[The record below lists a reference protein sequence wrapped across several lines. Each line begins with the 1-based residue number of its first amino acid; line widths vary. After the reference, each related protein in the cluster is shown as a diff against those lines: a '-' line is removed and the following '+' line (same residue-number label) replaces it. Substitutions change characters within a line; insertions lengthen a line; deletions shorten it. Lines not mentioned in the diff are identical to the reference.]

1 MRGRGISLLLLMFVW
16 LQNGLGQTTEESVRE
31 QILKH
36 FVKLDAPRT
45 TERNES
51 FYKIKAMGTNAVP
64 TLIEVLGGQEKLI
77 DELYGKTYLKAPPA
91 IRQETLEKVQY
102 EASSLLL
109 NIRDTD
115 PEKLLPLLKD
125 TRGKVR
131 GMAASLISSKSYNAN
146 KEVLAACLPYL
157 KDSDATVRQHMV
169 TTFSYNRVAN
179 WTIVVPEAKAA
190 LETALKDPAEGVRM
204 YAALALCRVDREH
217 GVALDTLKALF
228 VSTNAKTRYFAAF
241 YYLVSDDKQFRAEAE
256 LLPIFVNTLTGEDT
270 HLQRLASETLGKYYG
285 TQAKVAVP
293 ELQKLVQAPD
303 FEVRKTAWSAL
314 QKIAPEIVIPMPQED
329 PPQPAKPAVIA
340 PPAAPAAREQVLQL
354 LADLYTPKQGM
365 VFQSIKA
372 MGTNAT
378 PLLIEILGYQP
389 TQAEQWYEKAYAKAP
404 AAIKGAMSKPEALEK
419 LRSQASLLLLN
430 MPETALYVTNLF
442 PLLQDSRVAVR
453 RSAASLISAYA
464 HYQKDK
470 MLLLEVLPAL
480 KDSDPLVRRDMVS
493 AFRGEQAVLP
503 RVRSALE
510 PLLNDPVEDIKL
522 TAADV
527 LLRADIEHI
536 GALQMLKAEM
546 TSTNERTRLRATAYY
561 VSSDPKLTRT
571 DDDLLPL
578 LLTALSS
585 KDKVSRQ
592 QAASVL
598 TLYGKRAKAAVPEL
612 QKMLVSKEYDER
624 AIATNALQRIA
635 AESLPKKP

>member
-51 FYKIKAMGTNAVP
+51 FDKIKAMGTNAVP

-77 DELYGKTYLKAPPA
+77 DELYGKTYLKAPSA
-91 IRQETLEKVQY
+91 VRQEVLERVQQ

-115 PEKLLPLLKD
+115 PVKLLPLLKD

-131 GMAASLISSKSYNAN
+131 GMAASLIAGKLYRADKN
-146 KEVLAACLPYL
+146 
-157 KDSDATVRQHMV
+157 
-169 TTFSYNRVAN
+169 
-179 WTIVVPEAKAA
+179 IPEIKAA

-204 YAALALCRVDREH
+204 YAAWALCRADKDHRA
-217 GVALDTLKALF
+217 ALDTLKALF
-228 VSTNAKTRYFAAF
+228 VSTDANTRYFAAF
-241 YYLVSDDKQFRAEAE
+241 YYLVSDDKQPRAEAE
-256 LLPIFVNTLTGEDT
+256 LLPIFVNTLSGEDT
-270 HLQRLASETLGKYYG
+270 HLQRLASETLGRYYG
-285 TQAKVAVP
+285 PQAKVAVP
-293 ELQKLVQAPD
+293 ELRKLVQSPD
-303 FEVRKTAWSAL
+303 FEVRKTAWNAL
-314 QKIAPEIVIPMPQED
+314 QKIAPEIVIPKPQEE
-329 PPQPAKPAVIA
+329 PTETARPAVVA

-354 LADLYTPKQGM
+354 LADLYTPKQKM
-365 VFQSIKA
+365 VFQSIQA
-372 MGTNAT
+372 MGTNAV
-378 PLLIEILGYQP
+378 PLLIEVLAYQP
-389 TQAEQWYEKAYAKAP
+389 TQADQWYEKAYAKAP
-404 AAIKGAMSKPEALEK
+404 AAIKAAMSKPEALDK
-419 LRSQASLLLLN
+419 LRGQASLLLLN

-464 HYQKDK
+464 YKVDK
-470 MLLLEVLPAL
+470 ALMLEVLPAL
-480 KDSDPLVRRDMVS
+480 KDSDPLVRRDMVA
-493 AFRGEQAVLP
+493 AFRVGQAILP

-522 TAADV
+522 TAAEV
-527 LLRADIEHI
+527 LLRADIDHI

-546 TSTNERTRLRATAYY
+546 TSTNERTRLRAAAYY
-561 VSSDPKLTRT
+561 IYSGPKLTRT

-578 LLTALSS
+578 FLTALTS
-585 KDKVSRQ
+585 KDESARRS
-592 QAASVL
+592 AASVL
-598 TLYGKRAKAAVPEL
+598 ALYGKRAQAAVPEL
-612 QKMLVSKEYDER
+612 QKMLVAKEYDER